1 MAAALDAAVRTV
13 RLSGT
18 EPDDTIRWEMA
29 RRILSAAGDGAS
41 TPLALAEA
49 ALHGRWIS
57 DHIRQGSHA
66 DPISNEAK
74 EGRIRPAVR
83 LRPGGNKIALLQKDT
98 DVEEAP

>member
-1 MAAALDAAVRTV
+1 MTLFAGKWPAEFFLRPAMEP
-13 RLSGT
+13 RL
-18 EPDDTIRWEMA
+18 
-29 RRILSAAGDGAS
+29 
-41 TPLALAEA
+41 LALAEA